1 MTHRSRALLL
11 GLLTLPL
18 WLLGTGAAGAHTG
31 LSSTS
36 PAEGATVGDPLT
48 AVVLTF
54 SGSVR
59 GPDVVV
65 TGPDGAPVGT
75 APATADGSSV
85 TAPVAPTVSGAHTVT
100 WAVTSADGHRLEG
113 SYGFQVQLPAA
124 PPPATQAPTT
134 QAPSTQAPTT
144 EAPVAATPSQAAAT
158 RDDSGP
164 NLLVRVVPVLLGL
177 AVLGGVVW
185 LVRRRQTSG
194 SAGKSR

>member
-134 QAPSTQAPTT
+134 